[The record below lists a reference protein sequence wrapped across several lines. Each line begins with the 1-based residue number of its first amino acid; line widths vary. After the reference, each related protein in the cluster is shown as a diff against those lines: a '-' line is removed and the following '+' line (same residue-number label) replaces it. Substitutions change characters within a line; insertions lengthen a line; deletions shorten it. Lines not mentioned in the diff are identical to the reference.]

1 MSGVASLP
9 MYDIPEVCAALDE
22 FWRGLVLYLKREGIT
37 NLPDVLER
45 NSPTN
50 AMWDDPSLI
59 FSQCCGYDL
68 VHRYTSRLTPIA
80 MPHFDAPECRGADY
94 ASVVVVAE
102 DCPFDDVLDMKGV
115 VCAIN
120 GPESHSGMG
129 AMQVLVAPA
138 SNEGRFFSTVKIS
151 GSHIASLAWIKA
163 DIVDVTAIDGVT
175 YSLHERHRPAALEGV
190 RKLDRIY
197 RAPGVPYVTHGGFEP
212 TKIERMRTALFH
224 FFADPN
230 LQGVRQSLLL
240 GDIEFLPLESYER
253 IIADRNRATSYGFSL
268 LN

>member
-9 MYDIPEVCAALDE
+9 MYDIPEVRAALDE
-22 FWRGLVLYLKREGIT
+22 FWRGLVLYLKREGII

-80 MPHFDAPECRGADY
+80 TPHFDAPECRCADY

-120 GPESHSGMG
+120 GPEFHSGIG
-129 AMQVLVAPA
+129 AMQVLVAST

-163 DIVDVTAIDGVT
+163 GIVDMAAIDSVT
-175 YSLHERHRPAALEGV
+175 YSLLERHRPAALC
-190 RKLDRIY
+190 
-197 RAPGVPYVTHGGFEP
+197 
-212 TKIERMRTALFH
+212 ER
-224 FFADPN
+224 
-230 LQGVRQSLLL
+230 S
-240 GDIEFLPLESYER
+240 
-253 IIADRNRATSYGFSL
+253 
-268 LN
+268 